1 MNVTLEKTNDLE
13 GKLTVAVEEADY
25 AEKVKASLK
34 KIGQTRDIPGFRK
47 GHIDMNQLRK
57 RFGKMVKSD
66 VLNETVYDAV
76 IKYIVDNKLEILG
89 QPLPVD
95 VKEINLDEKDYT
107 FEYEIGFAPELDIK
121 IDKSVTLP
129 FYNIAVEDHMVAEQD
144 EELRR
149 RNGER
154 VNVELYEDRALVKG
168 VLRELDAEGNSK
180 AEGVVVEDGIVGPFT
195 FKDKDEAAKF
205 EGKKVGETVVFN
217 PFKACE
223 GNEAEMASM
232 LHVNRDEVEAHNGD
246 FAFEIKEMLA
256 VRLAEHNQAFYDAV
270 FGAGVVTDEA
280 QYDQKVREGIAQ
292 ALQPNSANLFQR
304 QAEDYLMA
312 TYGDM
317 KLPVA
322 FLEKLMERRKE
333 DGETLSAEEMV
344 KQATPSLK
352 WDLIENKVASLLE
365 VKVTEE
371 DVKTLAHNMAA
382 STLMQYG
389 MTQLGDEMVDYYA
402 NNILQDKQ
410 QRERIARQAFMQQ
423 MFGKLH
429 AAVSLDEKTVT
440 LDEFRNLVASLSND
454 SGETEAAAE

>member
-25 AEKVKASLK
+25 AEKVKAALK

-47 GHIDMNQLRK
+47 GHIDMAQLRK

-76 IKYIVDNKLEILG
+76 IKYIVDNKLDILG

-107 FEYEIGFAPELDIK
+107 FEYEVGFAPELDMK
-121 IDKSVTLP
+121 LDKSVTLP

-149 RNGER
+149 RNGDR
-154 VNVELYEDRALVKG
+154 ITVEVYEDRALVKG
-168 VLRELDAEGNSK
+168 VLRELDAEGQPA
-180 AEGVVVEDGIVGPFT
+180 AEGIVVEDGIVGPFT
-195 FKDKDEAAKF
+195 FKDKEEAAKF
-205 EGKKVGETVVFN
+205 EGKKVGEAVVFN
-217 PFKACE
+217 PFKASE
-223 GNEAEMASM
+223 GNEAEIASM
-232 LHVNRDEVEAHNGD
+232 LHINRDDVEAHRGD
-246 FAFEIKEMLA
+246 FALEIKEMLA
-256 VRLAEHNQAFYDAV
+256 VRPAEHNQEFYDKV
-270 FGAGVVTDEA
+270 FGAGVVTDEE
-280 QYDQKVREGIAQ
+280 QYNQKVREGIAQ

-333 DGETLSAEEMV
+333 DGETLTAEEMV

-352 WDLIENKVASLLE
+352 WDLIENKAAAQLE
-365 VKVTEE
+365 VKVTED
-371 DVKTLAHNMAA
+371 DVKALAHNIAA

-389 MTQLGDEMVDYYA
+389 MTQLGDEMVEYYA
-402 NNILQDKQ
+402 NNLMQDKQ
-410 QRERIARQAFMQQ
+410 QRERIARQAFIQQ
-423 MFGKLH
+423 LFSKLH
-429 AAVSLDEKTVT
+429 AAVTLDEKTVT

-454 SGETEAAAE
+454 SGAVEAAAE

>member
-154 VNVELYEDRALVKG
+154 VNVELYEDRALPRQKALWSKTALS
-168 VLRELDAEGNSK
+168 VLLLSRTRTRLQNSK
-180 AEGVVVEDGIVGPFT
+180 A
-195 FKDKDEAAKF
+195 
-205 EGKKVGETVVFN
+205 
-217 PFKACE
+217 
-223 GNEAEMASM
+223 
-232 LHVNRDEVEAHNGD
+232 
-246 FAFEIKEMLA
+246 
-256 VRLAEHNQAFYDAV
+256 
-270 FGAGVVTDEA
+270 
-280 QYDQKVREGIAQ
+280 
-292 ALQPNSANLFQR
+292 
-304 QAEDYLMA
+304 
-312 TYGDM
+312 
-317 KLPVA
+317 
-322 FLEKLMERRKE
+322 RK
-333 DGETLSAEEMV
+333 
-344 KQATPSLK
+344 
-352 WDLIENKVASLLE
+352 
-365 VKVTEE
+365 
-371 DVKTLAHNMAA
+371 
-382 STLMQYG
+382 
-389 MTQLGDEMVDYYA
+389 
-402 NNILQDKQ
+402 
-410 QRERIARQAFMQQ
+410 
-423 MFGKLH
+423 
-429 AAVSLDEKTVT
+429 
-440 LDEFRNLVASLSND
+440 
-454 SGETEAAAE
+454 